1 MKALSRT
8 SGPAQEET
16 QTQTDRAY
24 QALRA
29 AIVRCEY
36 EPGARLR
43 VDELTQTLSVSS
55 SPLREALSRLSGQGL
70 VQALENRG
78 FRVAPLSLEGI
89 VDLTR
94 VRLLIECETL
104 CDAMD
109 NGNDT
114 WESDV
119 VGAAHRLTLAEQR
132 LNGGS
137 AILDDDWS
145 QRHRDFHMALYSGA
159 MSPLLKVMVSN
170 LFDAAERYR
179 RFSASHRK
187 IRRNKNDE
195 HQELM
200 RVTLSREKKKA
211 VELLK
216 QHIAST
222 QRNVTA
228 AFQAANGKNGSIAVS
243 PRT

>member
-1 MKALSRT
+1 MKAPSEI
-8 SGPAQEET
+8 EET
-16 QTQTDRAY
+16 LTQTDRAY

-29 AIVRCEY
+29 AIVRCDY

-43 VDELTQTLSVSS
+43 VDELGSKFSVSS
-55 SPLREALSRLSGQGL
+55 SPLREALSRLAGQGL

-78 FRVAPLSLEGI
+78 FRVAPLSVEGI

-94 VRLLIECETL
+94 VRILIESETL
-104 CDAMD
+104 SDAME
-109 NGNDT
+109 NGNDV

-119 VGAAHRLTLAEQR
+119 VAAAHRLALAEQR
-132 LNGGS
+132 LSGTP

-145 QRHRDFHMALYSGA
+145 QRHRAFHMALYSGA
-159 MSPLLKVMVSN
+159 QSDLLKTMVSE

-187 IRRNKNDE
+187 VRRNKNVE

-200 RVTLSREKKKA
+200 QATLSRDKKKA
-211 VELLK
+211 LELLRL
-216 QHIAST
+216 HISST
-222 QRNVTA
+222 ERNVTA
-228 AFQAANGKNGSIAVS
+228 AFLANGKG
-243 PRT
+243 T

>member
-1 MKALSRT
+1 MKVSSQAQDEAL
-8 SGPAQEET
+8 
-16 QTQTDRAY
+16 TQTDRAY

-43 VDELTQTLSVSS
+43 VDELAQKLSVSS
-55 SPLREALSRLSGQGL
+55 SPLREALSRLAGQDL

-89 VDLTR
+89 ADLTR

-104 CDAMD
+104 MDAME
-109 NGNDT
+109 NGNDA

-119 VGAAHRLTLAEQR
+119 VAAAHRLALAEQR

-145 QRHRDFHMALYSGA
+145 ERHRAFHMAIYSGA
-159 MSPLLKVMVSN
+159 SSSLLRSMVGN

-187 IRRNKNDE
+187 FRRNKNDE

-200 RVTLSREKKKA
+200 RVILSRDKKKA

-216 QHIAST
+216 QHISST

-228 AFQAANGKNGSIAVS
+228 AFQLANGKSA
-243 PRT
+243 

>member
-1 MKALSRT
+1 MKVS
-8 SGPAQEET
+8 SQDQDET

-24 QALRA
+24 RALRA

-43 VDELTQTLSVSS
+43 VDELTQKLSVSS
-55 SPLREALSRLSGQGL
+55 SPLREALSRLSGQDL
-70 VQALENRG
+70 VQAVENRG
-78 FRVAPLSLEGI
+78 FRVAPLSIEGI
-89 VDLTR
+89 ADLTR

-104 CDAMD
+104 CDAME
-109 NGNDT
+109 NGNDA

-119 VGAAHRLTLAEQR
+119 VAAAHRLGLAEQR

-145 QRHRDFHMALYSGA
+145 GRHRAFHMAIYSGA
-159 MSPLLKVMVSN
+159 CSPLLKSMVGN
-170 LFDAAERYR
+170 LFDAGERYR

-187 IRRNKNDE
+187 FRRNKNDE

-200 RVTLSREKKKA
+200 RVILSRDKKKA

-216 QHIAST
+216 QHISST

-228 AFQAANGKNGSIAVS
+228 AFQSANGKS
-243 PRT
+243 T

>member
-1 MKALSRT
+1 MKVS
-8 SGPAQEET
+8 SQVSSQAQDEA

-24 QALRA
+24 QTLRA

-43 VDELTQTLSVSS
+43 VDELTQKLSVSS
-55 SPLREALSRLSGQGL
+55 SPLREALSRLAGQGL

-78 FRVAPLSLEGI
+78 FRVAPLSQAGL

-104 CDAMD
+104 CDALQ
-109 NGNDT
+109 NGNDA
-114 WESDV
+114 WESEIV
-119 VGAAHRLTLAEQR
+119 AAAHRLSLAEQR

-145 QRHRDFHMALYSGA
+145 QRHRAFHMAIYSGA
-159 MSPLLKVMVSN
+159 RSSLLKSMVEN

-187 IRRNKNDE
+187 MRRNKNAE

-200 RVTLSREKKKA
+200 RATLSRDKKKA

-216 QHIAST
+216 QHISST
-222 QRNVTA
+222 ERNVTA
-228 AFQAANGKNGSIAVS
+228 AFQSANGKSA
-243 PRT
+243 

>member
-1 MKALSRT
+1 MKAAVQVRD
-8 SGPAQEET
+8 ET

-29 AIVRCEY
+29 AIVRCDY
-36 EPGARLR
+36 EPGSRLR
-43 VDELTQTLSVSS
+43 VDELTQKMSVSS
-55 SPLREALSRLSGQGL
+55 SPLREALSRLAGQGL

-78 FRVAPLSLEGI
+78 FRVAPLSLEGV

-94 VRLLIECETL
+94 VRLLIESETL
-104 CDAMD
+104 CDAID
-109 NGNDT
+109 NGSDA
-114 WESDV
+114 WESDIV
-119 VGAAHRLTLAEQR
+119 AAAHRLSLAEQR
-132 LNGGS
+132 LGGGP
-137 AILDDDWS
+137 AVLDDDWS
-145 QRHRDFHMALYSGA
+145 QRHRDFHMAIYSGA
-159 MSPLLKVMVSN
+159 SSPLLKSIVAD

-187 IRRNKNDE
+187 VRRNKNAE

-200 RVTLSREKKKA
+200 RATLSRDKKKA

-216 QHIAST
+216 QHISST

-228 AFQAANGKNGSIAVS
+228 AFQSAHGKS
-243 PRT
+243 T

>member
-1 MKALSRT
+1 MKAYSQ
-8 SGPAQEET
+8 AQDET

-43 VDELTQTLSVSS
+43 VDELTEKLSVSS
-55 SPLREALSRLSGQGL
+55 SPLREALSRLAGQGL

-78 FRVAPLSLEGI
+78 FRVAPLSLEGL

-94 VRLLIECETL
+94 VRLLIECEAL
-104 CDAMD
+104 RDAME
-109 NGNDT
+109 NGSDA
-114 WESDV
+114 WESDIV
-119 VGAAHRLTLAEQR
+119 AAAHRLALTEQR
-132 LNGGS
+132 LSGGS

-145 QRHRDFHMALYSGA
+145 QRHRAFHLAIYSGA
-159 MSPLLKVMVSN
+159 RSPLLKSMVSD

-179 RFSASHRK
+179 RFSAGHRK
-187 IRRNKNDE
+187 FRRNKNDE

-200 RVTLSREKKKA
+200 RLTLSRDRKKA
-211 VELLK
+211 VGFLE
-216 QHIAST
+216 QHISST
-222 QRNVTA
+222 ERNVTA
-228 AFQAANGKNGSIAVS
+228 AFLSTNGKTA
-243 PRT
+243 

>member
-1 MKALSRT
+1 MMKTAIQ
-8 SGPAQEET
+8 AQEEN

-43 VDELTQTLSVSS
+43 VDELTQKIAVSS
-55 SPLREALSRLSGQGL
+55 SPLREALSRLAGQGL
-70 VQALENRG
+70 VEVLENRG
-78 FRVAPLSLEGI
+78 FRVAPLSADGI

-104 CDAMD
+104 ADAME
-109 NGNDT
+109 NGNDA

-119 VGAAHRLTLAEQR
+119 VAAAHRLALAEQR

-137 AILDDDWS
+137 ALLDDDWS
-145 QRHRDFHMALYSGA
+145 QRHRAFHMALYSGA
-159 MSPLLKVMVSN
+159 SSLLLRGMVSS

-200 RVTLSREKKKA
+200 RVTLSRDKKKA
-211 VELLK
+211 VELLR
-216 QHIAST
+216 QHISST

-228 AFQAANGKNGSIAVS
+228 AFQSANGKSV
-243 PRT
+243 